1 MEGRKLQ
8 DLSLSE
14 LREQVMLCHEHF
26 RRCLGALCG
35 DKDAEPVELFCDD
48 SLGDSD
54 DLELFYACKKI
65 GEKKNARREQ
75 DTICK
80 AC

>member
-1 MEGRKLQ
+1 MAVTRTIE

-26 RRCLGALCG
+26 RRCMAALGG
-35 DKDAEPVELFCDD
+35 EDVEPVELFCDD

-54 DLELFYACKKI
+54 DLELFYICKEI
-65 GEKKNARREQ
+65 GENRDA
-75 DTICK
+75 
-80 AC
+80 